1 MLYELSLH
9 FLENECLIQCNI
21 KLRYNHIYKG
31 TCDSCLNGTLHIQN
45 EFCGKR
51 LICVIFTKNNIL
63 IFAFVSF

>member
-31 TCDSCLNGTLHIQN
+31 TCGSCLNGTLHIPCKN
-45 EFCGKR
+45 EFCGK
-51 LICVIFTKNNIL
+51 N
-63 IFAFVSF
+63 